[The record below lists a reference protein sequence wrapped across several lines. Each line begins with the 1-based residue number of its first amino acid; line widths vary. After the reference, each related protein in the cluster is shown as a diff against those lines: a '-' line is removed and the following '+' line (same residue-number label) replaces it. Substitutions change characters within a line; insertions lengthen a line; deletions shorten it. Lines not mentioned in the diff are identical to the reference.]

1 MIYVGIDV
9 AKDKHDC
16 CIIGSDGE
24 VLVSSFTI
32 QNTLQGFDELY
43 EKFWSLTR
51 DRDELKVGL
60 EATGHYHLNLLR
72 SLLDNG
78 LPSFVINPLHTNLY
92 RKGQSLRKTKTDK
105 VDAAS
110 IAMMLLTDRTLK
122 PYSDTSYHNEEL
134 KSLTEES
141 LEAVLSLTGHPKCCA
156 IGEIGLD
163 YYWDDS
169 HKEEQKKLFHVQ
181 LSYAKERDIPVI
193 VHDREAHGDCLAIV
207 KQYPGLR
214 GVFHCYSG
222 SPEMA
227 QELLRMG
234 WYLGFDGP
242 VTYKNAKKALE
253 VLRICPDDRIVVE
266 TDSPY
271 LPPVPMR
278 GKRNDPSNLRYI
290 CAKIAEIKESTIETI
305 AKCTAE
311 NGKIL
316 FGL

>member
-1 MIYVGIDV
+1 MIRGILEKEDAALLSV
-9 AKDKHDC
+9 VMRRKLWYDY
-16 CIIGSDGE
+16 
-24 VLVSSFTI
+24 LI
-32 QNTLQGFDELY
+32 QLLEKRNMFFDTHAHLDDAAFDEDR
-43 EKFWSLTR
+43 EKLLAGLQQAGV
-51 DRDELKVGL
+51 ELVLDPGCDLESSRRAAGL
-60 EATGHYHLNLLR
+60 AEQYDFICFAAGYH
-72 SLLDNG
+72 
-78 LPSFVINPLHTNLY
+78 P
-92 RKGQSLRKTKTDK
+92 
-105 VDAAS
+105 
-110 IAMMLLTDRTLK
+110 
-122 PYSDTSYHNEEL
+122 EEL
-134 KSLTEES
+134 KSLSDETLEET
-141 LEAVLSLTGHPKCCA
+141 LSLTEHPRCRA

-169 HKEEQKKLFHVQ
+169 RKEEQKALFHAQ

-222 SPEMA
+222 SAEMA
-227 QELLRMG
+227 RELLRMG

-253 VLRICPDDRIVVE
+253 VLHICPDDRILVE

-290 CAKIAEIKESTIETI
+290 CAKIAEIKETDPEKI
-305 AKCTAE
+305 AQMTAA
-311 NGKIL
+311 NGRAL